1 MGDSQIYFYPASGT
15 YGGLTRIN
23 FGETVSDMQITPYRV
38 VSDGVSIGG
47 RFSRTARRSGMRVRI
62 VLERFTDFR
71 LAEKF
76 YSLQSHLEAGG
87 AFAFA
92 VDRQKTFAAFI
103 ESAGAGPGD
112 FSLRHDVFTHAPR
125 LVSVFGIEPNGG
137 IAADDVVHL
146 ESFGAGGRREEM
158 QVDFYTSADKKIAT
172 KTGAIYEHSL
182 PALLR
187 HRDFF
192 PFLIWPQDQ
201 MSNPIITHDH
211 RISWTVDFTAEVY
224 PAHLLA
230 MYNKS
235 GEDSGELQNDNDD
248 STTVYNP
255 NGGTLDQLGVGPLYD
270 YLDGGLEDSGGDY
283 DLEIEGSDPLTS
295 AIEKLDK
302 L

>member
-1 MGDSQIYFYPASGT
+1 MGNSEIYFYPGSAT
-15 YGGLTRIN
+15 YGGLTLIN

-103 ESAGAGPGD
+103 EAAGVDGD
-112 FSLRHDVFTHAPR
+112 FSLRHDLFTHAPR
-125 LVSVFGIEPNGG
+125 LVSAFGTGAHGG

-158 QVDFYTSADKKIAT
+158 QVETYTSADKKIRT
-172 KTGAIYEHSL
+172 ETGAIYEHSL

-235 GEDSGELQNDNDD
+235 GEDGGELQNDLDD
-248 STTVYNP
+248 SSAVFNP
-255 NGGTLDQLGVGPLYD
+255 DGQTLDSLVYAPLYV
-270 YLDGGLEDSGGDY
+270 GSEEHESGPVDY
-283 DLEIEGSDPLTS
+283 DLDIAGTDPLTE
-295 AIEKLDK
+295 AVEKIDK
-302 L
+302 IT